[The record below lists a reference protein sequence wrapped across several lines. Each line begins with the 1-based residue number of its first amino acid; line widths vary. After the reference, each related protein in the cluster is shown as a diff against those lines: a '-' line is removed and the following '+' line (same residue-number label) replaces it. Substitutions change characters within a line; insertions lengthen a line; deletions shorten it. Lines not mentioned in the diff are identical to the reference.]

1 MKINRTIHAINRC
14 GHRGFREKDLDLIAE
29 YGTITDGGFLLT
41 RNDIME
47 FERRAKKLLDRLHK
61 LQDAFVPAT
70 DDDGRT
76 AKTVFRATR
85 KQRRRQT
92 GRW

>member
-1 MKINRTIHAINRC
+1 MKINCTIHAINRC
-14 GHRGFREKDLDLIAE
+14 GHRGFRETDLDLIAE
-29 YGTITDGGFLLT
+29 YGTTTDGGFLLT

-47 FERRAKKLLDRLHK
+47 FERQAKKRLDRLYK
-61 LQDAFVPAT
+61 LQDAFVST
-70 DDDGRT
+70 TDDGRT